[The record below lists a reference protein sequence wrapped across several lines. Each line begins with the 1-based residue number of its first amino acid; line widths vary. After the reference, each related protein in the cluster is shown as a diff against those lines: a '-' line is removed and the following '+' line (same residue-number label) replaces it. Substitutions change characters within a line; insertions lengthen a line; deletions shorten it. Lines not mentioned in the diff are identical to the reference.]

1 MIKRM
6 TILEKERKIFETINL
21 DDSNR
26 TTEDLEALQKVS
38 VVEKFGD
45 IIAEVSD
52 EITMKYPFSIRFDLT
67 DVLTRMVIYI
77 VEGDIKCSLEH
88 AQISVKLGLKNMI
101 SEVFEREQKQIDQ
114 RNRRLLLNLVGT

>member
-6 TILEKERKIFETINL
+6 TRLEKERKIFEIMNL
-21 DDSNR
+21 DDNNR
-26 TTEDLEALQKVS
+26 TTEDFEALQTVS

-67 DVLTRMVIYI
+67 DVLTRMVTYI

>member
-6 TILEKERKIFETINL
+6 TRLEKERKIFETMNL

-26 TTEDLEALQKVS
+26 TSED

-67 DVLTRMVIYI
+67 DVLTRMVTYI